1 MSASR
6 QRLRNY
12 KLFAAYMVFVFIN
25 IAVNRLVK
33 AMGLPL
39 YVDNIGTLSGAVFGG
54 YLPGMLVGYITNVIN
69 ATADAENL
77 FYAGISVLI
86 AMMATFFAHR
96 GFYDKFYKALITV
109 PFLAFIGGVVGSGLT
124 WMIYG
129 PGDVS
134 LPMQLFNDFKLDLV
148 DKFLTVAGFYLLKKL
163 IPEKYTSGMAFT
175 DWHQKPM
182 TGGEIKQA
190 QQYDLKGMSLS
201 KKISILISVIMIFI
215 SLVTTL
221 ISFKFYR
228 EFALEQYAITGDPIA
243 RMAEISF
250 LGKILSLFLGFFLMI
265 MVLFL
270 WFAEYRF
277 TYPIA
282 AMTFAASDFDFND
295 EEKLEK
301 SLERLKSIDIST
313 ADELEKLYDVLTS
326 TISNTVVYFEE
337 LTKKSEHI
345 ERMQDGL
352 IYILADLVESRDK
365 YTGDHIRKT
374 AAYVELILEL
384 LREDGIYAD
393 QITDDYIKD
402 VCHSAPLH
410 DVGKIKVP
418 DAILNKP
425 GRLTDEE
432 FGEMKKH
439 TTAGSNIIDG
449 ARKLSGEDGYLAEA
463 QNLAAYHHEKW
474 DGSGYPNGLKGEDIP
489 LSARIMAVADVFD
502 ALMSKR
508 SYKEPF
514 SFDKAMQI
522 IEEGSGTHFDP
533 LITKVFSEHSDRV
546 MEILKENERQN
557 EAV

>member
-337 LTKKSEHI
+337 LTPNYSCSLV
-345 ERMQDGL
+345 RDT
-352 IYILADLVESRDK
+352 DLR
-365 YTGDHIRKT
+365 
-374 AAYVELILEL
+374 
-384 LREDGIYAD
+384 RE
-393 QITDDYIKD
+393 K
-402 VCHSAPLH
+402 
-410 DVGKIKVP
+410 
-418 DAILNKP
+418 
-425 GRLTDEE
+425 
-432 FGEMKKH
+432 
-439 TTAGSNIIDG
+439 
-449 ARKLSGEDGYLAEA
+449 
-463 QNLAAYHHEKW
+463 
-474 DGSGYPNGLKGEDIP
+474 
-489 LSARIMAVADVFD
+489 
-502 ALMSKR
+502 
-508 SYKEPF
+508 
-514 SFDKAMQI
+514 
-522 IEEGSGTHFDP
+522 
-533 LITKVFSEHSDRV
+533 
-546 MEILKENERQN
+546 
-557 EAV
+557 